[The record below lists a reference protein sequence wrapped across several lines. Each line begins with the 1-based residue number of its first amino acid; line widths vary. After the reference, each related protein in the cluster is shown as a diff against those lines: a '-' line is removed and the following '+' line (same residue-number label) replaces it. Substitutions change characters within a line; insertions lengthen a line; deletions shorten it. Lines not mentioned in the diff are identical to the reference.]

1 MQKRPFYKNRRF
13 CLPIP
18 IVRPTLD
25 DFQIFF
31 SIDAKDDAILLVNM
45 NTPVPRKIP
54 FQRLRL
60 AAALIANRSISFSSL
75 LIFFNTALSFVCQL
89 MYSSHASSSHSFLI
103 HPPRAVHAP
112 SAWLFRSEWQP
123 PAHEG
128 LAYSLPNKT
137 DRGQP

>member
-1 MQKRPFYKNRRF
+1 MLKQFINAKTPVLQEQAFF
-13 CLPIP
+13 GLPIP

-60 AAALIANRSISFSSL
+60 AAVLIAISID
-75 LIFFNTALSFVCQL
+75 IFQ
-89 MYSSHASSSHSFLI
+89 
-103 HPPRAVHAP
+103 
-112 SAWLFRSEWQP
+112 
-123 PAHEG
+123 
-128 LAYSLPNKT
+128 
-137 DRGQP
+137 

>member
-1 MQKRPFYKNRRF
+1 MLKQFINAKNARFTRTGVF

-31 SIDAKDDAILLVNM
+31 FIDTKDDAILLVNM

-60 AAALIANRSISFSSL
+60 AAALIAISID
-75 LIFFNTALSFVCQL
+75 IFQ
-89 MYSSHASSSHSFLI
+89 
-103 HPPRAVHAP
+103 
-112 SAWLFRSEWQP
+112 
-123 PAHEG
+123 
-128 LAYSLPNKT
+128 
-137 DRGQP
+137 

>member
-1 MQKRPFYKNRRF
+1 MLKQFINAKTPVLQEQAFFAYRS
-13 CLPIP
+13 P

-60 AAALIANRSISFSSL
+60 AAALIAISID
-75 LIFFNTALSFVCQL
+75 IFQ
-89 MYSSHASSSHSFLI
+89 
-103 HPPRAVHAP
+103 
-112 SAWLFRSEWQP
+112 
-123 PAHEG
+123 
-128 LAYSLPNKT
+128 
-137 DRGQP
+137 